1 MSPVHGDAIMV
12 NLIDLGWLVRC
23 KKQLKDLAD
32 DPDYAQL
39 IKQHLD
45 NDPKLRDELSYIYV
59 RALNTLESVNKKR
72 FEHFSQQ

>member
-45 NDPKLRDELSYIYV
+45 NDTELRDELSYIYV
-59 RALNTLESVNKKR
+59 RALNTLGSVNKK
-72 FEHFSQQ
+72 